1 MNKLLISGASGR
13 MGREIAALCR
23 EYGFTPAA
31 GIDVKTEEQGD
42 FPLYSSYAL
51 CREKADLL
59 IDFSRAAHLAQ
70 TLQYAVQ
77 NRLPLVIG
85 TTGLDAAHERM
96 IDDAARQIPL
106 LQAANFSLGIHALK
120 ALCRKASQ
128 LLPDFDIEI
137 IERHHAQKADA
148 PGGTALL
155 LYEAVSTAQTQPVYG
170 RHAALQKR
178 REHEIGLHA
187 LRGGTLCGSHEA
199 GYYGSGEH
207 LLLTH
212 VAEDRSIFA
221 RGALKGARFLLSQ
234 KPGRYTLDDLQ

>member
-13 MGREIAALCR
+13 MGREIAALSR
-23 EYGFTPAA
+23 AYDFMPTA
-31 GIDVKTEEQGD
+31 GIDVKTEEQSD
-42 FPLYSSYAL
+42 FPLYSSYTL
-51 CREKADLL
+51 CREQADLL

-70 TLQYAVQ
+70 TLQYAVKNQ
-77 NRLPLVIG
+77 LPLVIG

-96 IDDAARQIPL
+96 IDNAAGDIPI
-106 LQAANFSLGIHALK
+106 LQEANFSLGIHALK
-120 ALCRKASQ
+120 ALCRKASE

-155 LYEAVSTAQTQPVYG
+155 LYEAVATPQTQPVYG

-178 REHEIGLHA
+178 SEHEIGLHA

-199 GYYGSGEH
+199 GFYGCGEH

-221 RGALKGARFLLSQ
+221 RGALKGARWLLSQ
-234 KPGRYTLDDLQ
+234 KPGRYTLDDVT